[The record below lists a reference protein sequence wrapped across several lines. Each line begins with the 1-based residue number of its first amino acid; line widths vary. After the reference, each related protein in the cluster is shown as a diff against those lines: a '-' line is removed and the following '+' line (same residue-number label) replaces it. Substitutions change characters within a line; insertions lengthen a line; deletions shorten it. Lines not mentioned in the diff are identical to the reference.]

1 MIARTT
7 GWLRER
13 RRSDAV
19 RVVDRA
25 LPPVQL
31 STGGHSFQTKQ
42 QFAYQVLRQ
51 AIMRCEL
58 PPGKR
63 LIIDEIA
70 RQLGMSLIPVREALQ
85 LLQSEGLIDSVPHV
99 GAVVAPISRS
109 SVIDTFTVM
118 EGIETVAMRTA
129 AERMTADDLLLLSDL
144 VDQLD
149 AAVAE
154 IDHQRWGD
162 LNTDFHV
169 GIARTTAMP
178 LLLEVTG
185 RAFSAWDRIRRFYF
199 DGVLVRRIARS
210 QQQHHA
216 IVAALEGRDL
226 PALEALARLHNQEAL
241 AAYLS
246 YMPADGAATAPS
258 EKDQR

>member
-1 MIARTT
+1 MH
-7 GWLRER
+7 
-13 RRSDAV
+13 
-19 RVVDRA
+19 
-25 LPPVQL
+25 L
-31 STGGHSFQTKQ
+31 STGGAGYQTKQ

-109 SVIDTFTVM
+109 SVTDTFTVM

-129 AERMTADDLLLLSDL
+129 AERITADDLFLLRSL
-144 VDQLD
+144 VTDMDD
-149 AAVAE
+149 AIAAGE
-154 IDHQRWGD
+154 PRRWGD

-169 GIARTTAMP
+169 AIARASVMP

-199 DGVLVRRIARS
+199 AGVLVRRVARS
-210 QQQHHA
+210 QAQHHA
-216 IVAALEGRDL
+216 IVDALAARDY
-226 PALEALARLHNQEAL
+226 PALEALARDHNREAL

-246 YMPADGAATAPS
+246 YMDNPPDGAAGPD
-258 EKDQR
+258 EEPR

>member
-1 MIARTT
+1 MDQ
-7 GWLRER
+7 EQR
-13 RRSDAV
+13 RINDV
-19 RVVDRA
+19 RVAERTSQ
-25 LPPVQL
+25 PMHL
-31 STGGHSFQTKQ
+31 STGGASFQTKQ

-129 AERMTADDLLLLSDL
+129 AERMTPDELTVLRDL
-144 VDQLD
+144 VERMDEAL
-149 AAVAE
+149 ANGE
-154 IDHQRWGD
+154 HQRWGD
-162 LNTDFHV
+162 LNSEFHV
-169 GIARTTAMP
+169 GIARATEMS

-185 RAFSAWDRIRRFYF
+185 RAFSSWDRIRRFYF
-199 DGVLVRRIARS
+199 DGVLMRRLARS
-210 QQQHHA
+210 QEQHHA
-216 IVAALEGRDL
+216 IVAALGARDYR
-226 PALEALARLHNQEAL
+226 ALESLARAHNQEAL
-241 AAYLS
+241 ASYLS
-246 YMPADGAATAPS
+246 YMAPDSDATAGS
-258 EKDQR
+258 NGKAL

>member
-1 MIARTT
+1 M
-7 GWLRER
+7 
-13 RRSDAV
+13 
-19 RVVDRA
+19 RVADRA
-25 LPPVQL
+25 MPAVQL
-31 STGGHSFQTKQ
+31 STGGASFQTKQ

-58 PPGKR
+58 LPGKR
-63 LIIDEIA
+63 LIIDDIA

-85 LLQSEGLIDSVPHV
+85 LLQSEGLIDTVPHV

-129 AERMTADDLLLLSDL
+129 AERMTADDLLLLREL
-144 VDQLD
+144 VDQMD
-149 AAVAE
+149 AAVAADE
-154 IDHQRWGD
+154 HQRWGD

-169 GIARTTAMP
+169 AIARTTAMP
-178 LLLEVTG
+178 LLLEVTR
-185 RAFSAWDRIRRFYF
+185 RAFSAWDRIRRYYF
-199 DGVLVRRIARS
+199 DGVLVRRIPRS